1 MGKQEDALPMRVRAM
16 NQRGV
21 VHLRYVPLLRV
32 RIQQV
37 LEQRLVQHEENA
49 LKKYADVDAKLASD
63 PRLRALN
70 P

>member
-1 MGKQEDALPMRVRAM
+1 MATHRHFFFPFT
-16 NQRGV
+16 
-21 VHLRYVPLLRV
+21 HP
-32 RIQQV
+32 ICITPTPTHTQQV

-49 LKKYADVDAKLASD
+49 LKKYADVDAKLTSD